1 MRRPIHLGHD
11 RKTPLVLGF
20 ANGDDARYVEGTGL
34 YLAVRK
40 GDRRWVTG
48 TAVQNG
54 LRSGVLINVETG
66 DPPAMSPAQLQA
78 AVAAEPDDRPPVAA
92 VPADAALTALRA
104 APAAAAAPRTPQAA
118 SPAPAPAKKKAAKKR
133 APAKKAAA
141 PKP

>member
-1 MRRPIHLGHD
+1 MRKPINLGHD

-48 TAVQNG
+48 SAVQNG
-54 LRSGVLINVETG
+54 LMSGVLINVDTG

-78 AVAAEPDDRPPVAA
+78 AAAAEPADRPPVAA
-92 VPADAALTALRA
+92 VPADAALSGLRA
-104 APAAAAAPRTPQAA
+104 APAAAAAPRAPQA
-118 SPAPAPAKKKAAKKR
+118 PDRAPAKKAAKKR
-133 APAKKAAA
+133 APAKKSAAKKA
-141 PKP
+141 